1 MKIAFIRPSMFGH
14 NSKDAMYPLVFAITK
29 AITPKDVEII
39 FYDERVEKI
48 PESIDADIIAMT
60 VETFSAKRAYLLAKK
75 YKEQGKIVLLGG
87 FHPTACPDEAIEYC
101 DSVLIGEIESI
112 WKKIINDIKNNALKK
127 FYKTENLIELSK
139 IKYDYSAFKGKKYNN
154 IGLIQFSRG
163 CKYSCEFCSVHAFFK
178 NSIRTKPIDII
189 IEEIKQIKEK
199 FLFFI
204 DDNLFSNEQEAIKL
218 FEKLIPLKRKWA
230 CQISIDAA
238 KNTALLKLMKKAGCT
253 LVLIGFE
260 SLNNENLKQMG
271 KGANLQNN
279 DYKKIINN
287 IYNAGIM
294 IYGTFVIGYD
304 NDTKE
309 TASNLMNFAIENKFV
324 LANFNPLMPMPGTKL
339 YDRLKA
345 ENMLVYDKWWLD
357 DNYLYGNAM
366 LTPKNMTTDDL
377 MNSCKNARYKFN
389 SFKNIF
395 IRLLNFKSNCRNL
408 QNISLFLLGNI
419 VSKIEIHTKQGKKLG
434 GE

>member
-1 MKIAFIRPSMFGH
+1 MKIAFIRPSMFGQK
-14 NSKDAMYPLVFAITK
+14 SKDAMYPLVFAITK
-29 AITPKDVEII
+29 AITPKDIEII
-39 FYDERVEKI
+39 FYDERVEKL
-48 PESIDADIIAMT
+48 PQEIDADIIAMT
-60 VETFSAKRAYLLAKK
+60 VETFSAKRAYLLAEKFKK
-75 YKEQGKIVLLGG
+75 ENKTVILGG
-87 FHPTACPDEAIEYC
+87 FHPTACPDEAKEHC

-112 WKKIINDIKNNALKK
+112 WMNALDDIKNGNLQK
-127 FYKTENLIELSK
+127 FYKSENLIDLSK
-139 IKYDYSAFKGKKYNN
+139 IKYDYSVFKGKKYNN
-154 IGLIQFSRG
+154 IGLLQFSRG